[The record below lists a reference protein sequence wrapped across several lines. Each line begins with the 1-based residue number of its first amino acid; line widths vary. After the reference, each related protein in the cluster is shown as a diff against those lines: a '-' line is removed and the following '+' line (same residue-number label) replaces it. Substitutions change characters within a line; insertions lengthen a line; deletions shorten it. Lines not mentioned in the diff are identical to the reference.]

1 MSTGDKESQ
10 FLLGI
15 SRHQHVEL
23 NHPQVNGRTM
33 NCGPAGAPCVPLAHA
48 DPGPTPGPTSTC
60 ALTLSVPVALPVTL
74 SVQEGA
80 LGPSLPVSGVRPLAA
95 FPWP

>member
-1 MSTGDKESQ
+1 MHSLSDRSEDGAGGDLPRSPSIEGGDRNRGPGGVSTGDKESQ

-33 NCGPAGAPCVPLAHA
+33 NCGPVEAPCVSLTHA
-48 DPGPTPGPTSTC
+48 DPGPTPGPTST
-60 ALTLSVPVALPVTL
+60 
-74 SVQEGA
+74 
-80 LGPSLPVSGVRPLAA
+80 
-95 FPWP
+95 